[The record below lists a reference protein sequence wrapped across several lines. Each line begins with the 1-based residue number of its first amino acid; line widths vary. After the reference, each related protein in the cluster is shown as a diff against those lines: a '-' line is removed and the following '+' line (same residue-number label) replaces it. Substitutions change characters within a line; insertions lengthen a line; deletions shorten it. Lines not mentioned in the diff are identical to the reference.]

1 MGLAI
6 NSNFSKVSYGASA
19 AMKSQQGIMSKS
31 LTRISTNKR
40 FAGGGEAAAIKKSYL
55 SKSDAAA
62 YEALYYSAQKEVANA
77 NVGISAAESALDA
90 ISAYRSAKLSGDDTA
105 ATQYQNVLKG
115 IEDSTYAGSKLSSLD
130 DGTVKIGFKADG
142 VAGGTLTVSVPSLS
156 GIGSISG
163 VSGPSGATSKISAL
177 ATDLG
182 TAYAQLEA
190 ADYASTFMQNMAGAA
205 DAAYSAITDTDI
217 ALEMTKYVKANI
229 NSQAAQ
235 AMVSQANQSMATI
248 LNLLQ

>member
-6 NSNFSKVSYGASA
+6 NSNFSRVSYGASA

-40 FAGGGEAAAIKKSYL
+40 FAGGGDTETVKKSYL

-90 ISAYRSAKLSGDDTA
+90 ISAYRTASIAGDSNASVYLSVLSG
-105 ATQYQNVLKG
+105 
-115 IEDSTYAGSKLSSLD
+115 IENTYYAGSALKTLGGGSI
-130 DGTVKIGFKADG
+130 KIGFNAT
-142 VAGGTLTVSVPSLS
+142 GGAAASLTVSVPSLN

-163 VSGPSGATSKISAL
+163 VSGATSKISTLASAL
-177 ATDLG
+177 AT
-182 TAYAQLEA
+182 TYAQLEA
-190 ADYASTFMQNMAGAA
+190 ADYASTFLQNMAGAA

>member
-6 NSNFSKVSYGASA
+6 NSNFSRVSYGASA

-40 FAGGGEAAAIKKSYL
+40 FAGGGDTETIKKSHL

-90 ISAYRSAKLSGDDTA
+90 ISAYRSAKLSGDNTA
-105 ATQYQNVLKG
+105 ATQYTNVLTG
-115 IEDSTYAGSKLSSLD
+115 IEDSTYAGSSLASLKA
-130 DGTVKIGFKADG
+130 GAVKIGFKANGDT
-142 VAGGTLTVSVPSLS
+142 ANTLNITAPSLKGIK
-156 GIGSISG
+156 GIGTVAAAS
-163 VSGPSGATSKISAL
+163 AKIASL
-177 ATDLG
+177 ATALG

>member
-6 NSNFSKVSYGASA
+6 NSNFSRVSYGASA

-40 FAGGGEAAAIKKSYL
+40 FAGGGDTETIKKSYL

-90 ISAYRSAKLSGDDTA
+90 ISAYRSAKLSGDTTADTEY
-105 ATQYQNVLKG
+105 TNVLTG
-115 IEDSTYAGSKLSSLD
+115 IEDSTYAGSSLASLKA
-130 DGTVKIGFKADG
+130 GAVKIGFKANGDT
-142 VAGGTLTVSVPSLS
+142 ANTLNITAPSLKGIK
-156 GIGSISG
+156 GIGTVAAAS
-163 VSGPSGATSKISAL
+163 AKIASL
-177 ATDLG
+177 ATALG